1 MINIENLRAAVLA
14 QSVIMASAQENALA
28 VATGWQAAKA
38 KRDALRE
45 ESMTNPEKIPEAA
58 QAQQVFQG
66 YDEQLR
72 VAEAERIEAER
83 RYMDAVRELDLAQL
97 AVSADL
103 LTDAEI
109 EALKAETIE
118 AISPAVFALADKLAA
133 HEAARLEINSALGG
147 NPYGMT
153 AGVGTLRERGAGVS
167 INHDGIVTAEINGTL
182 RTFRSANAESGI
194 KAVTGSLYYM
204 WRDQQNNESD
214 LSE

>member
-1 MINIENLRAAVLA
+1 MINIENLRASVLTL
-14 QSVIMASAQENALA
+14 SVVMASAQENALA
-28 VATGWQAAKA
+28 VATGWHAAKA
-38 KRDALRE
+38 KRDALQE
-45 ESMTNPEKIPEAA
+45 VAKTNPEKIPEAV

-83 RYMDAVRELDLAQL
+83 RYMDALRELELAQL

-109 EALKAETIE
+109 EALKAEAID

-153 AGVGTLRERGAGVS
+153 AGVGTLHARGAGVS
-167 INHDGIVTAEINGTL
+167 INHDGIVTVEIDGTL
-182 RTFRSANAESGI
+182 RTFRGANAESGI
-194 KAVTGSLYYM
+194 KDVTKNLHRAWS
-204 WRDQQNNESD
+204 RERVSD
-214 LSE
+214 DN

>member
-1 MINIENLRAAVLA
+1 MINIENLRAAQLA
-14 QSVIMASAQENALA
+14 QSAIMASAQENALA

-45 ESMTNPEKIPEAA
+45 EAKANPEKIPEAV

-83 RYMDAVRELDLAQL
+83 RFMDAVRELDLAQL

-133 HEAARLEINSALGG
+133 HEAKRLEINSALGG

-153 AGVGTLRERGAGVS
+153 TGVGTLHARGAGVS
-167 INHDGIVTAEINGTL
+167 INHDGIVTAEIDGTL
-182 RTFRSANAESGI
+182 RTFRSGHAESGI
-194 KAVTGSLYYM
+194 KDVTKDLHRA
-204 WRDQQNNESD
+204 WRDERANDDN
-214 LSE
+214 